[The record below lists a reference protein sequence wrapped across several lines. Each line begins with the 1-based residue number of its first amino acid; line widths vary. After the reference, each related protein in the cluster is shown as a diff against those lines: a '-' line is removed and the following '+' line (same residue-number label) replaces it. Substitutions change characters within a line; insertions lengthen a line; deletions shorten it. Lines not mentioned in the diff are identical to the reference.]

1 MIKISRKQYVS
12 MYGPTTG
19 DKVRLG
25 DTNLFA
31 EIEKDYTTYG
41 EEIKFGGGKTIRDGM
56 AQSASMY
63 ENVLDV
69 VITNGQRPDDLYKL
83 LEGSSVGTRFIGA
96 GR

>member
-69 VITNGQRPDDLYKL
+69 VITNAMIIDYTGIYKAD
-83 LEGSSVGTRFIGA
+83 IGIKN
-96 GR
+96 GKL

>member
-1 MIKISRKQYVS
+1 MIKISRKQYAS

-31 EIEKDYTTYG
+31 EIEKDYTLYG

-56 AQSASMY
+56 AQSASTY
-63 ENVLDV
+63 TNELDA
-69 VITNGQRPDDLYKL
+69 VITNAMIIDYTGIYKAD
-83 LEGSSVGTRFIGA
+83 R
-96 GR
+96 RHW